1 MEYLT
6 RIESYRQTD
15 YFSIVDTPR
24 VELLGTQIH
33 AVTEKQCCVIVL
45 NALRQVRG
53 GWVGTPILDHLRRCH
68 YDPEYARTI
77 RRANLL
83 VADGMPLVWASK
95 LQGTPLP
102 ERVTGSNLIFS
113 LSEALSRERRK
124 IFLLGGDPGMA
135 DLAGDVLARR
145 FPGLNIV
152 GTCCPDLGYEWNP
165 SKIWEISNQL
175 AAANPDVVFVGLG
188 SPKQEY
194 LILDFRTLLP
204 QTWWLGVGISF
215 SFVAGRIK
223 RAPRWMQRCGLEWM
237 HRLTQEPGRLAR
249 RYLIDDMP
257 FVLKL
262 FKDSLVKRAFTPVG
276 SSR

>member
-45 NALRQVRG
+45 NALRQGRG
-53 GWVGTPILDHLRRCH
+53 GWVVTPNLDHLRRCH

>member
-45 NALRQVRG
+45 NELRQGRG
-53 GWVGTPILDHLRRCH
+53 GWVVTPNLDHLRRCH